1 MTRQF
6 IITKIFDK
14 LWQDMGLDDEDL
26 RHLQNLLLINPLFG
40 DIIQGTGGARKI
52 RSALPNTGKS
62 GGVRVIYF
70 DITHLGKLLLI
81 LCYPK
86 SKQDDLT
93 QEQRKQV
100 KAVIESLKGVQ

>member
-1 MTRQF
+1 MTPV
-6 IITKIFDK
+6 FDR
-14 LWQDMGLDDEDL
+14 LWNDMGLSDEDL
-26 RHLQNLLLINPLFG
+26 RQLQNMLLKNPFIG

-52 RSALPNTGKS
+52 RSALPNIGKS
-62 GGVRVIYF
+62 GGIRIIYF

-93 QEQRKQV
+93 HEQKKQV
-100 KAVIESLKGVQ
+100 RAVIEALKGVQ